1 MKLGLDHHFTKK
13 SFESL
18 SRIRVAFFFNFNAKD
33 IIFVWCF
40 LNLFFFRTFFLL
52 AETCNYSRRRPMKN
66 FLSSVP
72 SILCSPCRRINRL
85 ARSRVIKLTWE
96 ARDPGG
102 ILKSRETPAAQFL
115 SYGMLIDRITFLPGR
130 KTGISLSSVTRS
142 KFATFSAEFGKLGEE
157 LRLLSS
163 LHGKIVKFLPQIY
176 LRDVRIA
183 LNGTVK

>member
-1 MKLGLDHHFTKK
+1 MFNKYKASNLYLES
-13 SFESL
+13 SFFL
-18 SRIRVAFFFNFNAKD
+18 PLILMQRIER
-33 IIFVWCF
+33 IVWCF
-40 LNLFFFRTFFLL
+40 LNLVSCSLKLL
-52 AETCNYSRRRPMKN
+52 VVIIVEGDQWKI
-66 FLSSVP
+66 SSLLP
-72 SILCSPCRRINRL
+72 SILRPPPCRRINRL

-96 ARDPGG
+96 AGR
-102 ILKSRETPAAQFL
+102 IREEFWKVARHQLRSFL
-115 SYGMLIDRITFLPGR
+115 ATMLIGGITFLPGR

-163 LHGKIVKFLPQIY
+163 LYGKIVKFLPQIY

>member
-1 MKLGLDHHFTKK
+1 MVLFKL
-13 SFESL
+13 
-18 SRIRVAFFFNFNAKD
+18 I
-33 IIFVWCF
+33 
-40 LNLFFFRTFFLL
+40 FFLL

-72 SILCSPCRRINRL
+72 SIPCSPCKRINRL

-96 ARDPGG
+96 ARDLGG

-115 SYGMLIDRITFLPGR
+115 SYGLIDGITFLPGG